1 MKIKLIKCTGAKV
14 GLRGKFIALDAYVR
28 KSNISSH
35 IKKLEKEQSKHKC
48 KKEVIKIRVN
58 VNESE
63 NRKAIEKNLSK
74 IYSQVELSYVGINK
88 VGGNATGK

>member
-1 MKIKLIKCTGAKV
+1 M
-14 GLRGKFIALDAYVR
+14 
-28 KSNISSH
+28 
-35 IKKLEKEQSKHKC
+35 
-48 KKEVIKIRVN
+48 RVN
-58 VNESE
+58 VNETE